1 MTYEYTI
8 YYSGCN
14 IYGYILYIS
23 LGSGYNKNMEYNSKD
38 HFSGKMLKK
47 TKDALVV
54 GATALTTLGGSTPVF
69 GAESDSSMT
78 YDNPKA
84 STEYVGVPQDINQ
97 TLQPDTYE
105 GSWEHV
111 SQTKS
116 TESGNESLSSIRLD
130 LNIYFET
137 GSAEI
142 QTADRERIQTDFSTY
157 LAQLPKEILEN
168 LESGEMTIVIEASC
182 SPAAITK
189 PIEVI
194 PGSGLYAKN
203 NEELARYRA
212 EAVMPILENII
223 SERNLSNIHFDVLIP
238 KGGVS
243 ESKEKKVSI
252 RAEYN
257 HELYKQI
264 FEQSFNEHTIM
275 VILDESRSMLDKRD
289 AALEVIH
296 TLNERSQDS
305 IKTVTLQGGSTE
317 MHLKTMED
325 IISDVSP
332 QENPSYIYIITD
344 EMDETVENIDPRSE
358 LGQKAIEEYKTRI
371 RKVIAEGQA
380 KNIHFVVNYMGNGI
394 TKTTHFSDNP
404 DVLLDQT
411 VYEFVD
417 ADGSVHF

>member
-1 MTYEYTI
+1 
-8 YYSGCN
+8 
-14 IYGYILYIS
+14 
-23 LGSGYNKNMEYNSKD
+23 MENNSKD
-38 HFSGKMLKK
+38 SLSGKMLKK
-47 TKDALVV
+47 TKDAFVV
-54 GATALTTLGGSTPVF
+54 GATALTTLGGSTPAF
-69 GAESDSSMT
+69 GGESDSSMT
-78 YDNPKA
+78 HHTKA
-84 STEYVGVPQDINQ
+84 STEYVGVPQDTNQ

-105 GSWEHV
+105 GSWQDV
-111 SQTKS
+111 SQTERGES
-116 TESGNESLSSIRLD
+116 TQESSPSIRLD

-142 QTADRERIQTDFSTY
+142 QTADKERIQTDFSSY

-168 LESGEMTIVIEASC
+168 LQAGKMTIVIEASC
-182 SPAAITK
+182 SPAPINK

-203 NEELARYRA
+203 NEDLARYRA

-223 SERNLSNIHFDVLIP
+223 TESNISNIHFDVLIP

-305 IKTVTLQGGSTE
+305 IKIVTLQGGGRGGSE
-317 MHLKTMED
+317 EKHLKTMED